1 MEVVYR
7 SRGELDAQ
15 VIKSLLASF
24 GIPSVMQSQ
33 APGSVYAFT
42 ADGMG
47 EFRILVVKELAPE
60 ARRII
65 EAKADEQTE
74 ASE

>member
-1 MEVVYR
+1 VEIVYR

-15 VIKSLLASF
+15 VVKGLLESF
-24 GIPSVMQSQ
+24 GISSVIQSQ

-47 EFRILVVKELAPE
+47 EFRIMVVKELAEE

-65 EAKADEQTE
+65 EAQAD
-74 ASE
+74 A